1 MVGHFVFLNVQSQQ
15 GIIPWVFFD
24 ISCILYMFYHLE
36 VFIFILEPD
45 FMMTMQISF

>member
-1 MVGHFVFLNVQSQQ
+1 MVGHFVFLSVQSQL
-15 GIIPWVFFD
+15 GIISWVFCD

-45 FMMTMQISF
+45 IMMTMQIYF